1 MQVITGSD
9 FAIVGNSVA
18 PNAEINKKWPAS
30 WYYFKIAAY
39 NSSLVVAFHGFSFE
53 KKPIG
58 FSNIK
63 AVSHAPFF
71 ESQKVSKW

>member
-39 NSSLVVAFHGFSFE
+39 NSSLVVAFHEFSFE
-53 KKPIG
+53 KKLIG

-63 AVSHAPFF
+63 AVSDGPCL